1 MSLAH
6 NGAQSRDTV
15 LLQVVSPLQ
24 EALMALKGYRNGI
37 WIEIWDVPNLLDK
50 NATWS
55 DVHGKRLIH
64 ALNLQ
69 ICYLMQSKAPK
80 SFTYVRIHAFDC

>member
-1 MSLAH
+1 MHHVFSSQQ
-6 NGAQSRDTV
+6 AQSRVTIS
-15 LLQVVSPLQ
+15 LQVVSPLQ

-55 DVHGKRLIH
+55 DVHGKLLIH
-64 ALNLQ
+64 TPSLQ
-69 ICYLMQSKAPK
+69 FSYLMQSKAL
-80 SFTYVRIHAFDC
+80 TYV